1 MSNDLYSGFS
11 SENLSFDHKL
21 RRFSVPPEYR
31 LHSHETLEL
40 FFLKKGDV
48 IYITEHQEYPLPQNC
63 LVISRPFERH
73 MIRINDFTEYER
85 YVILFDEKKI
95 GTNFYKHLSG
105 NVNIINFDGN
115 SLVLDLFRKL
125 DYYRKHLAEDALE
138 SMLAHLIEEII
149 CNACLI
155 SKNIEQLNTCSVN
168 PLIQQAQMYI
178 DYNITKP
185 ISIDDICNTL
195 YITKSHLHRLFMK
208 HLNISPK
215 QYILSQKLL
224 RAKQEICLGNKPSN
238 VCITYGFTNYSTF
251 YRDYKK
257 YFDHS
262 PSEESQQSK

>member
-1 MSNDLYSGFS
+1 
-11 SENLSFDHKL
+11 
-21 RRFSVPPEYR
+21 
-31 LHSHETLEL
+31 
-40 FFLKKGDV
+40 
-48 IYITEHQEYPLPQNC
+48 
-63 LVISRPFERH
+63 
-73 MIRINDFTEYER
+73 MIRINDFAEYER

-95 GTNFYKHLSG
+95 GANFYKHLPD

-115 SLVLDLFRKL
+115 SLVLDLFSKL
-125 DYYRKHLAEDALE
+125 DYYREHLAEDALE

-155 SKNIEQLNTCSVN
+155 SNNIERSNTCLVN

-178 DYNITKP
+178 YHNITKP

-224 RAKQEICLGNKPSN
+224 RAKQEICLGKKPTD

-257 YFDHS
+257 YFYHS
-262 PSEESQQSK
+262 PSEESQHSK